1 MSNPLRIIAAIILIT
16 SLAGCYNP
24 QRAYFSCE
32 YDIHKTMLL
41 YDGKSDNENAASKV
55 QKDSAIESLLMVKCM
70 KGKGWE
76 WIPEGQ
82 KGGGPPLN
90 SSSYKQHSFWS
101 APSGGR
107 QF

>member
-1 MSNPLRIIAAIILIT
+1 MGNRLRIIAAIILIMP
-16 SLAGCYNP
+16 LAGCYNP

-41 YDGKSDNENAASKV
+41 YDGKGDNEISRA
-55 QKDSAIESLLMVKCM
+55 QKHSAIEGLLMVKCM
-70 KGKGWE
+70 RAKGWD

-82 KGGGPPLN
+82 EGGGPALN
-90 SSSYKQHSFWS
+90 PSSYKQHSFWS